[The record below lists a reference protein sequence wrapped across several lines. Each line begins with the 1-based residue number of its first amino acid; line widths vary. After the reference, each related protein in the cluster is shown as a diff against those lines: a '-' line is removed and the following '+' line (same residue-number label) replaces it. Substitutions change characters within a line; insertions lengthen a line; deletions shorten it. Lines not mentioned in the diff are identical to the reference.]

1 MLDVV
6 LSQLE
11 RLELGD
17 LSVVEPRK
25 DLPESSIRRVD
36 LVRSF
41 SLPSVCGE
49 TPLLQNVEGRDAGEA
64 GWR

>member
-17 LSVVEPRK
+17 LAVVEPRK
-25 DLPESSIRRVD
+25 DLPESSVRRVD
-36 LVRSF
+36 LVRSL

-49 TPLLQNVEGRDAGEA
+49 TPLLQNVEGRDAGEP
-64 GWR
+64 GRR

>member
-1 MLDVV
+1 MFDVV

-17 LSVVEPRK
+17 LAVVEPRK

-49 TPLLQNVEGRDAGEA
+49 TPLLQNVEGRNAGEA
-64 GWR
+64 GRR